1 MRRLRTTDDE
11 VRARLPL
18 DDPGV
23 DELDTATRQALSH
36 HWEARATSEL
46 RVASIFAVLARELFE
61 TGADP
66 PVMTVCARAVS
77 DEVRHAEICRLLA
90 ERYGDREVPWPA
102 PGAVPMPLHS
112 SAPERLRPT
121 LRAVAMGC
129 INETIASVWLDA
141 CLKDA
146 TSPLAR
152 AAIRELIA
160 DDVHHAR
167 LGWAH
172 LGSSRV
178 TAQVRTEVAAWLP
191 RLLQTAALPWLEAVD
206 DASPGFPAHGVP
218 SAPTTLA
225 AVEAAIR
232 SVILPGFEALGVSIG
247 PARTWVDGHLAT
259 FSASERDGDIAISPA
274 PNTGK

>member
-1 MRRLRTTDDE
+1 MKRLRTTDDDA
-11 VRARLPL
+11 RARLPL
-18 DDPGV
+18 EDPSV
-23 DELDTATRQALSH
+23 DALDVATRQALSL

-61 TGADP
+61 TGADA
-66 PVMTVCARAVS
+66 PVMTICARAVS

-90 ERYGDREVPWPA
+90 ERYGDREVPWPS
-102 PGAVPMPLHS
+102 PGPVPMPLHAD
-112 SAPERLRPT
+112 APEPLRPT

-129 INETIASVWLDA
+129 INETIATAWLDA

-172 LGSSRV
+172 LGSPRV
-178 TAQVRTEVAAWLP
+178 TTETRSAIAAWLP
-191 RLLQTAALPWLEAVD
+191 RLLKTAALPWVAIADV
-206 DASPGFPAHGVP
+206 SPHGIPAHGVP
-218 SAPTTLA
+218 STETTRA
-225 AVEAAIR
+225 AVASALR
-232 SVILPGFEALGVSIG
+232 AVVLPGLEALGVPIG
-247 PARTWVDGHLAT
+247 AARAWVDEHLPEP
-259 FSASERDGDIAISPA
+259 ERP
-274 PNTGK
+274 PP

>member
-1 MRRLRTTDDE
+1 VKRLRTTDDE
-11 VRARLPL
+11 ARARLPL
-18 DDPGV
+18 DDPSV
-23 DELDTATRQALSH
+23 DALDVATRQALSL

-61 TGADP
+61 TGADA
-66 PVMTVCARAVS
+66 PVMTICARAVS

-90 ERYGDREVPWPA
+90 ERYGDRDVSWPS
-102 PGAVPMPLHS
+102 PGPVPMPLHGT
-112 SAPERLRPT
+112 APERLRPT

-129 INETIASVWLDA
+129 INETIASAWLDA

-178 TAQVRTEVAAWLP
+178 TAQTRTEIAAWLP
-191 RLLQTAALPWLEAVD
+191 RLLHTAALPWIAIAGDLPDGV
-206 DASPGFPAHGVP
+206 PAHGVP
-218 SAPTTLA
+218 KAATTRA
-225 AVEAAIR
+225 TVEAAVR

-247 PARTWVDGHLAT
+247 PARTWVDEHLAVR
-259 FSASERDGDIAISPA
+259 AAVEPQG
-274 PNTGK
+274 G